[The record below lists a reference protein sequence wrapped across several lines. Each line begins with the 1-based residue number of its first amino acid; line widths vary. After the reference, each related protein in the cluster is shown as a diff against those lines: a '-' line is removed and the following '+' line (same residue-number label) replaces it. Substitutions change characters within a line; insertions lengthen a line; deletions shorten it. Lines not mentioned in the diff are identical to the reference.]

1 MATSEGHETEHQHSG
16 AGHNCEAHAGE
27 QPMCSCDHNPGGECH
42 CPPNECKC
50 DQKHHLAGETQ
61 HGHNCCE
68 NGLPHDHIDGESH
81 DHGHHDEAGH
91 DHGHHDEAGHDHS
104 HHDPRIFKRQFWFA
118 LALTIPTVIWS
129 SMTQKVFGYSA
140 PSFPFSNLIPAA
152 VGTLLL
158 FTGGRVFL
166 RSGLQELKSKRPGMM
181 ALISLALV
189 VAFGYSAFLT
199 VAQLLNLTILG
210 MAFMGM
216 DFWWELAAL
225 ITIMLLGHW
234 LEMSSVAKA
243 QSAVGELAKLVPDF
257 AIKLDGKIERRIA
270 VSELALGDLI
280 VVKPGS
286 VIPADG
292 IVLFGES
299 NVNES
304 MLTGESNPV
313 AKKWGDQVIGGTMNA
328 VSAKLGLGELTIRVT
343 ALGEASVIGTI
354 GKLVAQAQASKST
367 TQRLADK
374 AAGWLFYAALGS
386 AALTAI
392 LWPLLGHAPV
402 DFVLERVV
410 TVLVIACPHA
420 LGLAIPLVT
429 AITTAKA
436 ANTGILIRD
445 RVAFEA
451 TRKVDVVLF
460 DKTGTLTTGERG
472 VTSMHITRRGALESI
487 DELLAVAAGLEKGSE
502 HSIAQAIL
510 AEAASRKIEP
520 LDVKDVMTTPG
531 VGVSGRFAEYR
542 LFAGGPALLTKNR
555 IDIDVQDLVAADGAN
570 SSGNTVIYVV
580 RDATLLGFIAL
591 GDQLRETSED
601 AVYQLQRLGKRVAML
616 TGDAHGVANS
626 VAAKLGIDEV
636 YAEVLPHQK
645 AEVVA
650 TLQAGGAT
658 VAMVG
663 DGVNDAPALAQAN
676 VGIAIGTGTNV
687 AVESA
692 GVVLL
697 SDDPLAVVG
706 AITLAKRSYAKMVQ
720 NLWWGAGY
728 NILAIPLAAGALAP
742 IGLVLSPAVGAVLM
756 SVSTIVVAANA
767 QLLRKD
773 K

>member
-1 MATSEGHETEHQHSG
+1 
-16 AGHNCEAHAGE
+16 
-27 QPMCSCDHNPGGECH
+27 
-42 CPPNECKC
+42 
-50 DQKHHLAGETQ
+50 
-61 HGHNCCE
+61 
-68 NGLPHDHIDGESH
+68 
-81 DHGHHDEAGH
+81 
-91 DHGHHDEAGHDHS
+91 
-104 HHDPRIFKRQFWFA
+104 
-118 LALTIPTVIWS
+118 
-129 SMTQKVFGYSA
+129 
-140 PSFPFSNLIPAA
+140 
-152 VGTLLL
+152 
-158 FTGGRVFL
+158 
-166 RSGLQELKSKRPGMM
+166 
-181 ALISLALV
+181 
-189 VAFGYSAFLT
+189 
-199 VAQLLNLTILG
+199 
-210 MAFMGM
+210 
-216 DFWWELAAL
+216 
-225 ITIMLLGHW
+225 
-234 LEMSSVAKA
+234 
-243 QSAVGELAKLVPDF
+243 
-257 AIKLDGKIERRIA
+257 
-270 VSELALGDLI
+270 
-280 VVKPGS
+280 
-286 VIPADG
+286 
-292 IVLFGES
+292 
-299 NVNES
+299 
-304 MLTGESNPV
+304 
-313 AKKWGDQVIGGTMNA
+313 
-328 VSAKLGLGELTIRVT
+328 
-343 ALGEASVIGTI
+343 
-354 GKLVAQAQASKST
+354 
-367 TQRLADK
+367 
-374 AAGWLFYAALGS
+374 
-386 AALTAI
+386 
-392 LWPLLGHAPV
+392 
-402 DFVLERVV
+402 
-410 TVLVIACPHA
+410 
-420 LGLAIPLVT
+420 
-429 AITTAKA
+429 
-436 ANTGILIRD
+436 
-445 RVAFEA
+445 
-451 TRKVDVVLF
+451 
-460 DKTGTLTTGERG
+460 
-472 VTSMHITRRGALESI
+472 
-487 DELLAVAAGLEKGSE
+487 
-502 HSIAQAIL
+502 L

-626 VAAKLGIDEV
+626 VAAKLGINEV

-650 TLQAGGAT
+650 SLQAGGAT

>member
-1 MATSEGHETEHQHSG
+1 M
-16 AGHNCEAHAGE
+16 
-27 QPMCSCDHNPGGECH
+27 
-42 CPPNECKC
+42 
-50 DQKHHLAGETQ
+50 
-61 HGHNCCE
+61 
-68 NGLPHDHIDGESH
+68 
-81 DHGHHDEAGH
+81 
-91 DHGHHDEAGHDHS
+91 
-104 HHDPRIFKRQFWFA
+104 
-118 LALTIPTVIWS
+118 
-129 SMTQKVFGYSA
+129 
-140 PSFPFSNLIPAA
+140 
-152 VGTLLL
+152 
-158 FTGGRVFL
+158 
-166 RSGLQELKSKRPGMM
+166 
-181 ALISLALV
+181 
-189 VAFGYSAFLT
+189 
-199 VAQLLNLTILG
+199 
-210 MAFMGM
+210 
-216 DFWWELAAL
+216 
-225 ITIMLLGHW
+225 
-234 LEMSSVAKA
+234 
-243 QSAVGELAKLVPDF
+243 
-257 AIKLDGKIERRIA
+257 
-270 VSELALGDLI
+270 
-280 VVKPGS
+280 
-286 VIPADG
+286 
-292 IVLFGES
+292 
-299 NVNES
+299 
-304 MLTGESNPV
+304 
-313 AKKWGDQVIGGTMNA
+313 
-328 VSAKLGLGELTIRVT
+328 
-343 ALGEASVIGTI
+343 
-354 GKLVAQAQASKST
+354 
-367 TQRLADK
+367 
-374 AAGWLFYAALGS
+374 
-386 AALTAI
+386 
-392 LWPLLGHAPV
+392 
-402 DFVLERVV
+402 
-410 TVLVIACPHA
+410 
-420 LGLAIPLVT
+420 
-429 AITTAKA
+429 
-436 ANTGILIRD
+436 
-445 RVAFEA
+445 
-451 TRKVDVVLF
+451 F

-510 AEAASRKIEP
+510 AEASSRKIEP

-531 VGVSGRFAEYR
+531 VGVSGRFDEYR

-580 RDATLLGFIAL
+580 RDATLLGFISL
-591 GDQLRETSED
+591 GDQLRETSEE
-601 AVYQLQRLGKRVAML
+601 AVYQLQQLGKRVAML
-616 TGDAHGVANS
+616 TGDAHGVANA
-626 VAAKLGIDEV
+626 VASKLGIDEV

>member
-1 MATSEGHETEHQHSG
+1 MEHEHHHEAGAAERPVVNDCIHHPYEACDCPPEHRTGSG
-16 AGHNCEAHAGE
+16 AEA
-27 QPMCSCDHNPGGECH
+27 
-42 CPPNECKC
+42 
-50 DQKHHLAGETQ
+50 HHLA
-61 HGHNCCE
+61 N
-68 NGLPHDHIDGESH
+68 GESH
-81 DHGHHDEAGH
+81 EH
-91 DHGHHDEAGHDHS
+91 AGHDHS
-104 HHDPRIFKRQFWFA
+104 HHDHSHHDPRVFKRQFWFA
-118 LALTIPTVIWS
+118 LALTVPTVIWS
-129 SMTQKVFGYSA
+129 SMTQKIFGYTA

-158 FTGGRVFL
+158 LTGGRVFL
-166 RSGLQELKSKRPGMM
+166 KSGLQELKSKRPGMM

-243 QSAVGELAKLVPDF
+243 QNAVGELAKLVPDF

-292 IVLFGES
+292 EVLFGES

-313 AKKWGDQVIGGTMNA
+313 AKKWGSQVIGGTMNA
-328 VSAKLGLGELTIRVT
+328 VSAKLGLGELTVRVT

-354 GKLVAQAQASKST
+354 GKLVAQAQASKSK

-374 AAGWLFYAALGS
+374 AAGWLFYAALSS
-386 AALTAI
+386 AVFTAI
-392 LWPLLGHAPV
+392 LWPLLGHAQV

-460 DKTGTLTTGERG
+460 DKTGTLTTGQRG
-472 VTSMHITRRGALESI
+472 VISMHITRRGALESI
-487 DELLAVAAGLEKGSE
+487 DELVAVAAGLEKGSE

-510 AEAASRKIEP
+510 AEAATRKIEP

-531 VGVSGRFAEYR
+531 VGVSGRFDEYR

-555 IDIDVQDLVAADGAN
+555 IDIEVQDLVAADSAN

-591 GDQLRETSED
+591 GDQLRDTSEE

-650 TLQAGGAT
+650 TLQAAGAT

-742 IGLVLSPAVGAVLM
+742 IGLVLSPAIGAVLM